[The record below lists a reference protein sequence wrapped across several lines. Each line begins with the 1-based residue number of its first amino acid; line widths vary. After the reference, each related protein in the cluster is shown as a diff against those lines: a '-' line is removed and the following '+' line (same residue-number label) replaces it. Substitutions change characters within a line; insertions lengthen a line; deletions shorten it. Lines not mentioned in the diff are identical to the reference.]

1 MIAART
7 YLTPT
12 VCATLLACTG
22 AVPWKEICGC
32 ASAGSVLGFALSQGA
47 PIHATESI
55 ALPNVS
61 RSLAGLL
68 RASEGPVSLE
78 AVRRL
83 GDPFTKN
90 CRDEPGR
97 VVCEFWL
104 WARDSQQRGILVTIP
119 AVDSSKLT
127 ADTIVSSYVYRPIS

>member
-12 VCATLLACTG
+12 VCATLLACAGTG
-22 AVPWKEICGC
+22 SWKDICGC
-32 ASAGSVLGFALSQGA
+32 VSAASVLGHALNPGA

-55 ALPNVS
+55 ALPNIS
-61 RSLAGLL
+61 KSLAVLL
-68 RASEGPVSLE
+68 RANEGPIALD

-83 GDPFTKN
+83 GDPFTDG

-104 WARDSQQRGILVTIP
+104 WSADSQQRGISVVIP
-119 AVDSSKLT
+119 AVDSSTLT
-127 ADTIVSSYVYRPIS
+127 ADTIVASYAYRPIS